1 MVLTGLPSRRRMYN
15 FTVEGTTPAG
25 EKVVMFRTFRVGMH
39 IVIIVAVKP
48 YVYIITRKTVY
59 ICKAIEVG
67 VLLIVFR
74 YYH

>member
-48 YVYIITRKTVY
+48 YIYIHYQEDSNTYAK
-59 ICKAIEVG
+59 
-67 VLLIVFR
+67 LLR
-74 YYH
+74 